1 MFIIYSKDNCSNCE
15 KAKMSLYM
23 KGKQFEVK
31 KLDKDFS
38 IQEYMDKFK
47 VRSFPCVVNEATGDV
62 FKSFE
67 ELHLAL

>member
-1 MFIIYSKDNCSNCE
+1 
-15 KAKMSLYM
+15 M

-47 VRSFPCVVNEATGDV
+47 VRTFPCIVNEATGDV